1 MKSFEPI
8 FVEFSKNGITL
19 AEKLVKISG
28 SYLSAQNTVQKKSL
42 GATALIIVAP
52 MLWVY
57 VLHLYLTLATSKP
70 APKFEN
76 CRFLRKDS

>member
-28 SYLSAQNTVQKKSL
+28 SYLSAQNTVQKKK
-42 GATALIIVAP
+42 A
-52 MLWVY
+52 WVQ
-57 VLHLYLTLATSKP
+57 LHL
-70 APKFEN
+70 
-76 CRFLRKDS
+76 